1 MKLSSN
7 FTTVAGKS
15 VHYFESRI
23 AEPRDT
29 LLLLHGKSFKA
40 ETWSSIGTPEE
51 INEIGMDY
59 VAVDYPGWGESES
72 NDEFYPPTR
81 KYSNAA
87 LFIEKFSENLGLK
100 RFSLLGASFSGPFV
114 VAYAS
119 KHPEAVNRLILVGP
133 VWSNE
138 LSQEAS
144 MIRIPVII
152 MYGEHDEV
160 IPKESFLR
168 YSSSIKGSMLRPIRK
183 AGHALYLDNR
193 ESFFTELKEF
203 LHA

>member
-1 MKLSSN
+1 M
-7 FTTVAGKS
+7 VAGKS

-40 ETWSSIGTPEE
+40 ETWSSIGTPEK
-51 INEIGMDY
+51 INEIRMNY

-87 LFIEKFSENLGLK
+87 VFIEKFSKNMGLK

-114 VAYAS
+114 VSYAS
-119 KHPEAVNRLILVGP
+119 KHSESVNKLILVGP
-133 VWSNE
+133 VWSDE
-138 LSQEAS
+138 LAQEAS
-144 MIRIPVII
+144 MIRIPVLI
-152 MYGEHDEV
+152 MYGEHDNV
-160 IPKESFLR
+160 IPKESFVK
-168 YSSSIKGSMLRPIRK
+168 YSSSIKGSTLRSIRK
-183 AGHALYLDNR
+183 AGHAVYLDNR
-193 ESFFTELKEF
+193 EVFFTELEDFFHPGKQI
-203 LHA
+203 